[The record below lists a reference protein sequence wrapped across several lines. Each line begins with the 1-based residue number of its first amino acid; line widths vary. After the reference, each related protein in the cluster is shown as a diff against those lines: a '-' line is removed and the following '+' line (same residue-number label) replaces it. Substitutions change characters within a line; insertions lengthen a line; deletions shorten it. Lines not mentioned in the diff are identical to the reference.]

1 MKMEIYRET
10 STSSTSSPSQLLL
23 LILLLLFLLLS
34 PSASQAGDSK
44 LNENK
49 ENKQTLNAVERGIG
63 ITGFNSHWEALS
75 SWAKLAWMNLRPPDS
90 SGSGTG
96 EKMKVASKKSFE
108 TSKDTVEKSAAAAA
122 KAAEKAVGMTKE
134 KIKKAVF
141 NSKGNQGAEL

>member
-1 MKMEIYRET
+1 MEMET
-10 STSSTSSPSQLLL
+10 STSTSSPSQLLL
-23 LILLLLFLLLS
+23 LVLLFLLLS
-34 PSASQAGDSK
+34 PSPSQAGDSK

-49 ENKQTLNAVERGIG
+49 ENTQTLNAVERGIG

-90 SGSGTG
+90 SGWRRSGTG

-134 KIKKAVF
+134 KIKKVVF
-141 NSKGNQGAEL
+141 NSKGDQDAEL